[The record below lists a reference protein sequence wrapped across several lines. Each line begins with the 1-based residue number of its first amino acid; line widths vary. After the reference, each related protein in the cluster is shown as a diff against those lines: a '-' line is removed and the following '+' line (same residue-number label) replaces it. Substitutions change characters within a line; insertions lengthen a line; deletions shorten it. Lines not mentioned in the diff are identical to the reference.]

1 MTEYDTTVGSWT
13 AVQVYKQID
22 LETTP
27 LEIKTDSAVGSGD
40 RVDVLFYTSQGDYA
54 GRVNLHFTSTLQY
67 YINYCSTSWTNFPT
81 NPPADVNKV
90 WRISVTRTSGI
101 RLQIHCND
109 VEVLNIL
116 ISDTT
121 CSSSSWST
129 YWNRDIEK
137 IYFGNSDTASD
148 YYKLSHQGDL

>member
-1 MTEYDTTVGSWT
+1 MYVH
-13 AVQVYKQID
+13 
-22 LETTP
+22 
-27 LEIKTDSAVGSGD
+27 
-40 RVDVLFYTSQGDYA
+40 FYTSQGDEA

-67 YINYCSTSWTNFPT
+67 KINSCITTWTNFPT

-90 WRISVTRTSGI
+90 WRMGITRTSGI

-121 CSSSSWST
+121 CSHSSWSF

-137 IYFGNSDTASD
+137 IYFGDIDTASD
-148 YYKLSHQGDL
+148 YYRPYPGKK